1 LAAVFAS
8 SLFIG
13 PRTNSAP
20 CPDAIA
26 DNLQYV
32 FLNAF
37 DLIAADILQRN
48 PVAENGFL
56 IHACLIAAVRG
67 VFAFALMLMYLYRV
81 RIAYKL

>member
-13 PRTNSAP
+13 PWTNLAP

-26 DNLQYV
+26 IQYV
-32 FLNAF
+32 FLNTF

-56 IHACLIAAVRG
+56 ML
-67 VFAFALMLMYLYRV
+67 ALLQEHE
-81 RIAYKL
+81 